1 MFQDFLEMKGVTKEQ
16 LQALLDSAFEMK
28 KRILSAD
35 KFSDELKGK
44 MVATL
49 FYENSTRTR
58 TSFEDACK
66 YLGATVASLDV
77 ATSSVQKGE
86 SLIDTAKTIEA
97 MGTDAIVIRH
107 SVSGAPKL
115 VADNVDIP
123 VVNAGD
129 GLHAHPTQALL
140 DLFTIAE
147 HFGKVEGLTVAI
159 IGDIKHSRV
168 ARSNMESLTTMG
180 AKVKVFAPPTML
192 PMGIE
197 KMKCTVCKT
206 IEEAFVGT
214 DAVMGLRIQLER
226 QQTGLFPSYGEYSAF
241 FGINDSRMKLANKG
255 AIVMHPGPV
264 NRGVELA
271 YDVLD
276 KDYCFKD
283 IQVTNGVATRMA
295 LLKAVLGGKQ

>member
-1 MFQDFLEMKGVTKEQ
+1 
-16 LQALLDSAFEMK
+16 
-28 KRILSAD
+28 
-35 KFSDELKGK
+35 

-107 SVSGAPKL
+107 SVSGAPQL

-140 DLFTIAE
+140 DLFTIVE

-168 ARSNMESLTTMG
+168 ARSNMECLTTMG

-192 PMGIE
+192 PLGIE
-197 KMKCTVCKT
+197 RMKCVVCKT
-206 IEEAFVGT
+206 IEEAFEGS

-226 QQTGLFPSYGEYSAF
+226 QQVGLFPSYGEYTSF
-241 FGINDSRMKLANKG
+241 FGITDARMKLANRG
-255 AIVMHPGPV
+255 AVVLHPGPV

-276 KDYCFKD
+276 KDYCLKD
-283 IQVTNGVATRMA
+283 VQVTNGVATRMA
-295 LLKAVLGGKQ
+295 LLKMLLGGKQ

>member
-1 MFQDFLEMKGVTKEQ
+1 MLQDFLKMKDVSKET

-28 KRILSAD
+28 RRILSAD

-107 SVSGAPKL
+107 SVSGAPQL

-140 DLFTIAE
+140 DLFTIVE

-168 ARSNMESLTTMG
+168 ARSNMECLTTMG

-192 PMGIE
+192 PLGIE
-197 KMKCTVCKT
+197 RMKCTVCKT
-206 IEEAFVGT
+206 IEEAFEGS

-226 QQTGLFPSYGEYSAF
+226 QQVGLFPSYGEYTSF
-241 FGINDSRMKLANKG
+241 FGITDARMKLANKG
-255 AIVMHPGPV
+255 AVVLHPGPV

-276 KDYCFKD
+276 KDYCLKD
-283 IQVTNGVATRMA
+283 VQVTNGVATRMA
-295 LLKAVLGGKQ
+295 LLKMLLGGKQ

>member
-1 MFQDFLEMKGVTKEQ
+1 MLQDFLKMKDVSKET

-28 KRILSAD
+28 RRILSAD

-107 SVSGAPKL
+107 SVSGAPQL

-140 DLFTIAE
+140 DLFTIVE

-168 ARSNMESLTTMG
+168 ARSNMECLTTMG

-192 PMGIE
+192 PLGIE
-197 KMKCTVCKT
+197 RMKCVVCKT
-206 IEEAFVGT
+206 IEEAFEGS

-226 QQTGLFPSYGEYSAF
+226 QQVGLFTSYGEYTSF
-241 FGINDSRMKLANKG
+241 FGITDARMKLANRG
-255 AIVMHPGPV
+255 AVVLHPGPV

-276 KDYCFKD
+276 KDYCLKD
-283 IQVTNGVATRMA
+283 VQVTNGVATRMA
-295 LLKAVLGGKQ
+295 LLKMLLGGKQ